1 MGAGSYHKSKKK
13 GGKSNMFSSAMGDMK
28 GSDMMMKMSKKKK
41 SKMKMGK
48 KSKKKK

>member
-1 MGAGSYHKSKKK
+1 MGAGSYHKNKK
-13 GGKSNMFSSAMGDMK
+13 GKSGMFSSAMGDMK

-41 SKMKMGK
+41 SKSKMGK